1 MRKYHCLMMLQFFP
15 LTIFQLNCF
24 EICNIR
30 SHRQSFSNPKRLV
43 GPSPLLTPSYHVSS
57 DLVDVILLCVPVYM
71 FCWLLFYLVG
81 DDGGTFWFELIP
93 LHEPGS
99 WLCNRSI
106 VSFVGIDSFVQ
117 QDSVLALKSFT
128 LKLSPLISQ
137 PPPLP
142 PYWLIGFWL
151 RSCFTPNLLL
161 SFANR

>member
-1 MRKYHCLMMLQFFP
+1 MLQFFP

-43 GPSPLLTPSYHVSS
+43 GPPPLLTPSHHVSS
-57 DLVDVILLCVPVYM
+57 DLVDVILLCVTVYM

-99 WLCNRSI
+99 WLCNRSTSVLRGRRLFCATRFCSCVEIFHFKI
-106 VSFVGIDSFVQ
+106 VSTYLPATPSSSLLIDWLLTKIMFYP
-117 QDSVLALKSFT
+117 KFT
-128 LKLSPLISQ
+128 FI
-137 PPPLP
+137 
-142 PYWLIGFWL
+142 F
-151 RSCFTPNLLL
+151 C
-161 SFANR
+161 